1 MGWDVSPIRLLLSK
15 DEKTTGG
22 QEEEGGVNAIWTRQ
36 KNLKSHTFRERQ
48 CREHSTR
55 NN

>member
-22 QEEEGGVNAIWTRQ
+22 QEEEGGKCNMDKAEEPKITHVQRKAVQRA
-36 KNLKSHTFRERQ
+36 
-48 CREHSTR
+48 
-55 NN
+55 